1 MQHKHNLSIA
11 LKIEEFA
18 RELGLQLRL
27 ILLDKKPDNQD
38 DHDEMAKPVV
48 TLQPSENKKAKS

>member
-1 MQHKHNLSIA
+1 MQHKHNLSID

-38 DHDEMAKPVV
+38 DHDEIAKPIV
-48 TLQPSENKKAKS
+48 TFQSSENKKAES